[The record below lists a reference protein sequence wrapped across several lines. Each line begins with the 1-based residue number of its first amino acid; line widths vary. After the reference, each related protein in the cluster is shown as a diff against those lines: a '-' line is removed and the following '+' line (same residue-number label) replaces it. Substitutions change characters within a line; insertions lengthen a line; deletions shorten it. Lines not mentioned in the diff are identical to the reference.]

1 MCSKERIAV
10 AIVRTLDGQSSRSRL
25 THMWERKGADMSIAS
40 LLRSEDDISLEMLS
54 KSDRMHH
61 DWQAVRIIREGYA
74 STWTLIMTYFTWF
87 NLTMLGAVA
96 FLVKGDMSKSLLMV
110 ASSVGC
116 TVLILQIF
124 VFLFLRKIPQLVRN
138 RIDAVISKGEV
149 IDKIVINGHIVIP
162 KSGEI
167 VISVMIAVMCIDT
180 TGWIYMSYLL
190 LTR

>member
-1 MCSKERIAV
+1 M
-10 AIVRTLDGQSSRSRL
+10 
-25 THMWERKGADMSIAS
+25 
-40 LLRSEDDISLEMLS
+40 
-54 KSDRMHH
+54 
-61 DWQAVRIIREGYA
+61 
-74 STWTLIMTYFTWF
+74 
-87 NLTMLGAVA
+87 
-96 FLVKGDMSKSLLMV
+96 VK
-110 ASSVGC
+110 
-116 TVLILQIF
+116 IIF